1 MYRGLTPSCVQE
13 FRPHRTSLETLL
25 ETLTQLQSG
34 VQEIS
39 KTYAKIRVAVQ
50 HIFDPEKDSD
60 DDFNED
66 KLFLGPKRR
75 RITGKQPG
83 AKKCTSASA
92 VDIIMIPD
100 AD

>member
-1 MYRGLTPSCVQE
+1 MLRSGLRFSI
-13 FRPHRTSLETLL
+13 SSTL
-25 ETLTQLQSG
+25 
-34 VQEIS
+34 
-39 KTYAKIRVAVQ
+39 KRN
-50 HIFDPEKDSD
+50 KDSD

-83 AKKCTSASA
+83 AKKSTSASA
-92 VDIIMIPD
+92 DDIIMIPD